1 MIDEGSVTL
10 TRFSQLLNAFDPIKA
25 TDDGIVISS
34 RFVQPVKWPDLISVF
49 ILVSSKL
56 TISKLSFFSAILI
69 YDAL

>member
-34 RFVQPVKWPDLISVF
+34 RFVQPVK
-49 ILVSSKL
+49 
-56 TISKLSFFSAILI
+56 
-69 YDAL
+69 